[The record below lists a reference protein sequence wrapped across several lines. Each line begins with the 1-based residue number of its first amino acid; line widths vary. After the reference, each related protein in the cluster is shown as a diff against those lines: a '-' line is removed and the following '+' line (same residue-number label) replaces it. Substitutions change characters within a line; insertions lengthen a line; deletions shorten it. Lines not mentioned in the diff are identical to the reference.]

1 MQKEFITLTDK
12 EAMLAAME
20 SAEKCAALFSRSL
33 QTLADYAAQR
43 MRNKPELQGIL
54 DDISK
59 VSPSLP
65 NLLQS
70 LARIDSKVRKTF
82 AA

>member
-1 MQKEFITLTDK
+1 MKKEFIQLTDK

-20 SAEKCAALFSRSL
+20 SAEKCASLFSQSL

-43 MRNKPELQGIL
+43 MRNKPELQAML
-54 DDISK
+54 DDISR
-59 VSPSLP
+59 VSQSLP

-70 LARIDSKVRKTF
+70 LAKIDAKVRKTF

>member
-1 MQKEFITLTDK
+1 MKTEFVKLTDK
-12 EAMLAAME
+12 EAMQSAME
-20 SAEKCAALFSRSL
+20 SAEKCASLFSQSL
-33 QTLADYAAQR
+33 QTLANYASQR

-70 LARIDSKVRKTF
+70 LAKIDSKIRRTF
-82 AA
+82 AE